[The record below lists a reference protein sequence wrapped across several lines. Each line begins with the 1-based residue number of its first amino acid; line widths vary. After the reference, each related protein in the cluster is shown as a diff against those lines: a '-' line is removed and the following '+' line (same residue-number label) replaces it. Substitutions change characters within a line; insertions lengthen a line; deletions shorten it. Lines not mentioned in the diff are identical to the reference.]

1 MIPDFATVF
10 GGVGDGTTNNDT
22 AFTNAEAS
30 AYERIW
36 LPEGDFLT
44 TKIPSQFSKRYEGPG
59 RIKLS
64 SGGYL
69 QGFAALSAVPAF
81 GVGSE
86 YGESGNVKFTDREY
100 KTLRAGTR
108 TSLEDR
114 YYQAGA
120 YPHFSRVFSQAG
132 ESGTT
137 SHLAATATAGATT
150 ATLNSVEG
158 LAVGDQIGFQTDDNA
173 APLDTVTI
181 TAINAGAKVIT
192 FTPALANT
200 YTYYGSDYVPRFL
213 SGYLQA
219 PQVTKGRRTM
229 GAYHMVVQGHAGAGD
244 SYIWL
249 GRMAVDYTPKAGQTD
264 FFDTATGGL
273 VGGDIVLS
281 QDGVYATGWEC
292 LYQDKGKDVAVMGR
306 VENYERTND
315 TGARRVT
322 WIHDRAQSKGS
333 KPIDVFYSPA
343 GPGRVGLDLTQA
355 DVSSDGQ
362 RAIQLKSQQRI
373 YFDAESANTIGSRA
387 RGFWGN
393 VQGDSYLTHNTDGSG
408 QYVDLV
414 VGTGRLRTRAGTLDF
429 NAAVTVGTTLGVG
442 TNLSANGNGSFG
454 GFVSAAGNITAGAQ
468 LGGASLS
475 VTTNASVNGNG
486 NFGGFVSASGNI
498 TAGAQLG
505 GASLNVSGN
514 ATVSRLTANADLV
527 LGANKPLY
535 LNGAGGGT
543 YIIYESG
550 LVVIY
555 RGGVPVASF

>member
-36 LPEGDFLT
+36 LPEGDFFT
-44 TKIPSQFSKRYEGPG
+44 TKITSQFSKRYEGPG

-86 YGESGNVKFTDREY
+86 YGESGDVEFTDVEY

-108 TSLEDR
+108 TSLQNR
-114 YYQAGA
+114 YFQAGA
-120 YPHFSRVFSQAG
+120 YPRFSRVFSQAG

-137 SHLAATATAGATT
+137 SHLAATATSGATT
-150 ATLNSVEG
+150 ATLISVEG
-158 LAVGDQIGFQTDDNA
+158 LAVGDQIGFQNDDNA

-181 TAINAGAKVIT
+181 TAINPTTKVIT

-200 YTYYGSDYVPRFL
+200 YTYVGSDYVPLFL
-213 SGYLQA
+213 SDYAQS

-229 GAYHMVVQGHAGAGD
+229 NAYHMVVQGHAGAGD

-273 VGGDIVLS
+273 VGGDITLTKN
-281 QDGVYATGWEC
+281 GVYATGWEC
-292 LYQDKGKDVAVMGR
+292 LYEDQGNDVAVMGR
-306 VENYERTND
+306 VENYNRTNE

-322 WIHDRAQSKGS
+322 WIHDRAQSNGT
-333 KPIDVFYSPA
+333 KPIDVFYSPT
-343 GPGRVGLDLTQA
+343 GKGRVGLDLTQA
-355 DVSSDGQ
+355 DLSSDGQ

-373 YFDAESANTIGSRA
+373 YFDAEASNTIGSRA

-442 TNLSANGNGSFG
+442 TNLSANGNGNFG
-454 GFVSAAGNITAGAQ
+454 GFVSAAGNITSSAQ

-475 VTTNASVNGNG
+475 ITTNASVNGNG
-486 NFGGFVSASGNI
+486 NFGGFVSASGNV

-505 GASLNVSGN
+505 GASLSVSGN
-514 ATVSRLTANADLV
+514 ATVNRLTANADLV